1 MSRSQTVTI
10 KCCSWAKHLWQIYQM
25 ILERKLKLQAAT
37 GVSSV
42 FCWGIKLMYIYS
54 SQTSY
59 ISLDINYTYNRLLV
73 HVKLY
78 TPGRLYK
85 INCCFLGP
93 YLTIHYAPLS
103 LLLVELL
110 MTFYQ
115 ISNSQTVH
123 QNLSQLIYTNITYFS
138 FHKLPNLLSL

>member
-1 MSRSQTVTI
+1 MQLGQTFVTTLSNDFGE
-10 KCCSWAKHLWQIYQM
+10 KVEVAGCYRCFV
-25 ILERKLKLQAAT
+25 R
-37 GVSSV
+37 

>member
-1 MSRSQTVTI
+1 
-10 KCCSWAKHLWQIYQM
+10 
-25 ILERKLKLQAAT
+25 
-37 GVSSV
+37 
-42 FCWGIKLMYIYS
+42 MYIYS

-138 FHKLPNLLSL
+138 FHKLPHLLSL

>member
-1 MSRSQTVTI
+1 MQLGQTFVTTLSNDFGE
-10 KCCSWAKHLWQIYQM
+10 KVEVAGCYRCF
-25 ILERKLKLQAAT
+25 
-37 GVSSV
+37 VS